1 LNGSR
6 DAWGPP
12 VGERSTQPPTA
23 RVAHLAAVTARPFA
37 GRRPRSE
44 CVERSI
50 HAVVERPSSERTPA
64 WTTPPTGIARACLQ
78 GATNAMQA
86 GHPFNHLLLDA
97 AYRNRGDPPSNV
109 RTHASHIPRLCSR
122 AQKLNLGGRADRT
135 HITHRT
141 KDQTKLPIKN
151 AHTLLSNS
159 APPARS
165 ILHAITSCDPSGS
178 LLSLLANHHR

>member
-1 LNGSR
+1 VWSDQFMQLWNVRRQRELLRGRLLRS
-6 DAWGPP
+6 
-12 VGERSTQPPTA
+12 VLLERA
-23 RVAHLAAVTARPFA
+23 Y
-37 GRRPRSE
+37 
-44 CVERSI
+44 
-50 HAVVERPSSERTPA
+50 
-64 WTTPPTGIARACLQ
+64 

-86 GHPFNHLLLDA
+86 GHPFKHLLLNV
-97 AYRNRGDPPSNV
+97 AYKNRGDPPTNV

-178 LLSLLANHHR
+178 LLSLLANHHRCGRFHHDLHTDFNGLLHLSRMESYPIFYKHVR